1 MQGDD
6 RVIEALNEV
15 LTAELTAINQY
26 FIHAKM
32 SANWGYERRAE
43 HLRNESIDEMKHAE
57 QLIERILY
65 FEGTPNMQRLFPVQ
79 VGESV
84 EEQLRLDLGV
94 EYEAVP
100 RLNHG
105 VALCVEVGDNGTR
118 ELLEDILVSE
128 EEHVDWL
135 ETQLETIRQIGIEN
149 YLAQQL
155 ALGAPGQASERG
167 VVVRR

>member
-15 LTAELTAINQY
+15 LTSELTAINQY

-43 HLRNESIDEMKHAE
+43 HVRQESIDEMKHAE
-57 QLIERILY
+57 RLIERILY

-84 EEQLRLDLGV
+84 QEQLQLDLNV

-100 RLNHG
+100 RLNDAI
-105 VALCVEVGDNGTR
+105 ALCVEVGDNGTR
-118 ELLEDILVSE
+118 ELLEEILVSE

-135 ETQLETIRQIGIEN
+135 ETQLETIRQVGIEN
-149 YLAQQL
+149 YLAQQM
-155 ALGAPGQASERG
+155 Q
-167 VVVRR
+167 